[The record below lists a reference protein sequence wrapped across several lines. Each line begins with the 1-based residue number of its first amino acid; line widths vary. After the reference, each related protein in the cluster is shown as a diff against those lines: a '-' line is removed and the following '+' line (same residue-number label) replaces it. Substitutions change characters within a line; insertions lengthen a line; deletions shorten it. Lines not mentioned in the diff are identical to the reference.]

1 MTEVTAAG
9 RDDLRPMVACLLPS
23 LELLGCRQLG
33 RHQLKLCRFVRHLAF
48 DWRRYCVVFST
59 DSSVGVSTFLSIF
72 CQRSEFISTAL
83 QPTMAAAV
91 ADNNFTT
98 VAAFTAIAIVLL
110 SIFPPQKILL
120 FIKSHRA
127 RRELR
132 KLCASK
138 DVGDDEDK
146 PRVSGIFIHPIK
158 SMRAVSIPETK
169 FDKHGLPSDRRLMLV
184 RPLPTPLHG
193 SFAKGEATHRFFTQ
207 RQAPSLATIEIK
219 PVLSQDQTKILLKL
233 SSKLASPENDHAYI
247 DTHPKTIKNCKV
259 RYLAGLW
266 EDTVEVADVGD
277 DAAEFVANIV
287 GKEDDPSFKDVRV
300 VSILESSMR
309 KVSEKYCPDAARVG
323 FFSELPQGGLTDG
336 FPLLVATE
344 TSLELLNEKL
354 KQKGKESLPMSRFRP
369 NIVISN
375 TTKAFDEDNWKAIK
389 VGRGKDAVILH
400 LVKGCPRCKQS
411 CTDQLTGERGEE
423 PVATLSEFRKF
434 GAANEDVYFAV
445 NAVLNGDSYDKA
457 IKVGDP
463 VTILTRGDAV
473 WDLGY
478 VPEE

>member
-1 MTEVTAAG
+1 M
-9 RDDLRPMVACLLPS
+9 L
-23 LELLGCRQLG
+23 
-33 RHQLKLCRFVRHLAF
+33 RHQIHGVVRHLAF
-48 DWRRYCVVFST
+48 WWRRSALIRVVFST
-59 DSSVGVSTFLSIF
+59 DSSVDKWQGTFSSTSSKAKDRNL
-72 CQRSEFISTAL
+72 QRSKHTI
-83 QPTMAAAV
+83 TMAAAV

-98 VAAFTAIAIVLL
+98 VAAFTAIVIVLL

-169 FDKHGLPSDRRLMLV
+169 FDKHGLLSDRRLMLV

-233 SSKLASPENDHAYI
+233 SSKLASPSNDHAYI
-247 DTHPKTIKNCKV
+247 DTHPKTIKKCKV

-277 DAAEFVANIV
+277 DAAEFVASIV
-287 GKEDDPSFKDVRV
+287 GKDDPSFKDVRV

-344 TSLELLNEKL
+344 ASLELLNKKL
-354 KQKGKESLPMSRFRP
+354 KQKGKELLPMSRFRP

-423 PVATLSEFRKF
+423 PIATLSEFRKF
-434 GAANEDVYFAV
+434 GEEDVYFAV